1 MDEPFMTEDVKPLL
15 TVAEMQMM
23 EKSGQLVLTDDDLK
37 QYKEGKVSERIVTL
51 WQLKYDELRQI
62 INDGNYTLM
71 NKE

>member
-1 MDEPFMTEDVKPLL
+1 MTEDVKPLL